1 VGNVSHD
8 GAQWCHLANTMDESV
23 RSCCKTAEPSESDAD
38 AIGCRLVRPKE
49 PCITQACTMAPPGKY
64 DCIYYM
70 RPRCRY
76 GIMFR
81 EVMQMPLGDPRNHV
95 SHKCAHWRHLAN
107 TIAYYDIRPWCHY
120 GIMQTEYWSSSTTP
134 NASAIKY
141 SDEYLVSWLTC

>member
-1 VGNVSHD
+1 MSHD
-8 GAQWCHLANTMDESV
+8 GAQWCHLANTMDESM

-38 AIGCRLVRPKE
+38 TVGCRLVRPKE

-107 TIAYYDIRPWCHY
+107 TIAYYDIRP
-120 GIMQTEYWSSSTTP
+120 
-134 NASAIKY
+134 
-141 SDEYLVSWLTC
+141 